1 MTTAHTPSTLRGLLT
16 ISLTG
21 LTLAPLAAC
30 HDDSPADTETPAT
43 EAGSSSATDD
53 PSTATESTPTSSD
66 SDTPTTSATADD
78 TGDDGNEPPPPG
90 DQAEDCD
97 AGDEAFVKRL
107 IPLVQGRK
115 PEGMREV
122 LLLVS
127 MIEQLDAAGLDGRAV
142 VARGLAD
149 GPQYTNRWRQFLWE
163 QLRINRVEIKSNY
176 ICYSNVHGPNAGPE
190 LAAFIRDNDPKG
202 TNFGQQFSMGDV
214 LESTLHLDDLSPL
227 YRADLFAR
235 MARPLQGANIS
246 QEEFEVNARSNFGEI
261 FESAY
266 LGRRS
271 GCLECHNSEESVTYN
286 ADPKFNHF
294 WSVPGK
300 FEAAI
305 YGASKGRPEEE
316 LYAAFRVTGF
326 TTDQGV
332 KAWGMSSCGSFDPGR
347 NGDLLT
353 VKGYLGGELPSGQNL
368 FDIDP
373 LFKSGFTSLAADGLE
388 LEDNLDVAP
397 DQALAYLTSLNIVN
411 NVWKEMLGHPLTL
424 AHNFPRNE
432 KQREILQNL
441 TTAFVADDYSLRTL
455 ITEIAVHP
463 YFNVDAPDLCDTS
476 TPYFLEPV
484 FEPYSITTADPN
496 RRGNNVGDRVQR
508 FSAWVLIESAMRSM
522 WWDLPIGQIP
532 AQENE
537 YPGLDFLRDTG
548 IFIKDAQNG
557 FNGVDFNG
565 LLSWEN
571 RLANGINPGLKGECT
586 GPLGQPCSQFE
597 WIELMLDQAFK
608 TPGTT
613 VADLAVAI
621 KDRLITEP
629 ELADDGELE
638 IIGSIMGLDPA
649 SKMSDNDSAALEEG
663 ARRYAG
669 LLFNTPQFMLSG
681 VPSRDQDPAAIPK
694 FAVPGTDT
702 ESLCKHL
709 TTLVVADKYAWTCS
723 ADGVKLAKQ

>member
-1 MTTAHTPSTLRGLLT
+1 MTTAHTLSTLRGLIALA
-16 ISLTG
+16 LA
-21 LTLAPLAAC
+21 APLAAC
-30 HDDSPADTETPAT
+30 PGDDPAT
-43 EAGSSSATDD
+43 TEAVDSDGTTGSATDS
-53 PSTATESTPTSSD
+53 PTEASASASD
-66 SDTPTTSATADD
+66 SDTPTTTASDD
-78 TGDDGNEPPPPG
+78 TGDTDQEPPPPG

-107 IPLVQGRK
+107 IPLIQGRK

-142 VARGLAD
+142 VARGLAS
-149 GPQYTNRWRQFLWE
+149 GPLYVNRWRQFLWE
-163 QLRINRVEIKSNY
+163 QLRINRIEVKSNY
-176 ICYSNVHGPNAGPE
+176 NCYSVTNGPNTGPE
-190 LAAFIRDNDPKG
+190 LAAFIRDNDANG
-202 TNFGQQFSMGDV
+202 TDFGQTFSMADV
-214 LESTLHLDDLSPL
+214 LESAIHLDDLSPL
-227 YRADLFAR
+227 YRADMFAR

-246 QEEFEVNARSNFGEI
+246 IEEFEVNARSNFGEI

-286 ADPKFNHF
+286 PDPKFNHF
-294 WSVPGK
+294 WAIPGK
-300 FEAAI
+300 FEASI

-316 LYAAFRVTGF
+316 LYAAFRVVGF
-326 TTDQGV
+326 TVEKGGA
-332 KAWGMSSCGSFDPGR
+332 KAWGMSSCGGFDPGH
-347 NGDLLT
+347 NGDILNI
-353 VKGYLGGELPSGQNL
+353 KGYLGGELPSGQNL

-373 LFKSGFTSLAADGLE
+373 LFKSGFASLAADGLE

-397 DQALAYLTSLNIVN
+397 DQALAYLTANNIVN
-411 NVWKEMLGHPLTL
+411 NVWKELLGYPLTL
-424 AHNFPRNE
+424 AHSFPRNE

-455 ITEIAVHP
+455 LAEIAVHP

-476 TPYFLEPV
+476 TPYFLEPI
-484 FEPYSITTADPN
+484 FEPYSVTTADPN

-508 FSAWVLIESAMRSM
+508 YSAWVLIESAMRTM
-522 WWDLPIGQIP
+522 WWDLPIGQIGGD
-532 AQENE
+532 ENN

-548 IFIKDAQNG
+548 IFIKDAQSG

-565 LLSWEN
+565 LLAWEN
-571 RLANGINPGLKGECT
+571 RLASGISPGLKGACT
-586 GPLGQPCSQFE
+586 GPLGQPCSQYE
-597 WIELMLDQAFK
+597 WIELMLVEASQ

-613 VADLAVAI
+613 VADLAAAI

-629 ELADDGELE
+629 ELADDGERE
-638 IIGSIMGLDPA
+638 VIAAVMGLDPA
-649 SKMSDNDSAALEEG
+649 SKMNGLDSLALEEG

-702 ESLCKHL
+702 AALCNHL
-709 TTLVVADKYAWTCS
+709 GPMITADNYTWKCS
-723 ADGVKLAKQ
+723 ADGVTLTKK

>member
-1 MTTAHTPSTLRGLLT
+1 MTTAHTPSTLRGLIAL
-16 ISLTG
+16 G
-21 LTLAPLAAC
+21 LATAPLAC
-30 HDDSPADTETPAT
+30 QDDAAGTTTEAAETDTPAT
-43 EAGSSSATDD
+43 GTGDGDTDVL
-53 PSTATESTPTSSD
+53 
-66 SDTPTTSATADD
+66 PTTSAGSES
-78 TGDDGNEPPPPG
+78 GDDGGEPPPPG

-127 MIEQLDAAGLDGRAV
+127 MIEQLDAAGVDGRAV
-142 VARGLAD
+142 VARGLAS
-149 GPQYTNRWRQFLWE
+149 GPLYLGRWRQFLWE
-163 QLRINRVEIKSNY
+163 QLRINRIEIKSNLN
-176 ICYSNVHGPNAGPE
+176 CYSVTNGPNAGPE
-190 LAAFIRDNDPKG
+190 LASFIRDNDPNG
-202 TNFGQQFSMGDV
+202 SNFGQKFSMADV
-214 LESTLHLDDLSPL
+214 LESSLRLDDLSPL
-227 YRADLFAR
+227 YRADMFAR

-246 QEEFEVNARSNFGEI
+246 IEEFEVNARSNFGEI

-286 ADPKFNHF
+286 PDPEQNHF
-294 WSVPGK
+294 WSIPGN

-305 YGASKGRPEEE
+305 YGAAKGRPEEE

-326 TTDQGV
+326 TVEQGGV
-332 KAWGMSSCGSFDPGR
+332 KAWGMSSCGGFDPGH
-347 NGDLLT
+347 NGDILNI
-353 VKGYLGGELPSGQNL
+353 KGYLGGELPSGQNL

-373 LFKSGFTSLAADGLE
+373 LFKSGFASLAADGLT
-388 LEDNLDVAP
+388 LADNLAVGP
-397 DQALAYLTSLNIVN
+397 DQALAYLTATNIVN
-411 NVWKEMLGHPLTL
+411 NVWKELLGHPLTL
-424 AHNFPRNE
+424 AHSFPRNA

-441 TTAFVADDYSLRTL
+441 TEAFVADDYSLRTL
-455 ITEIAVHP
+455 VTEIAVHP

-484 FEPYSITTADPN
+484 YEPYSPTTADPT

-522 WWDLPIGQIP
+522 WWDLPVGQIAAQDFDYP
-532 AQENE
+532 AI
-537 YPGLDFLRDTG
+537 DFLRDTG
-548 IFIKDAQNG
+548 IFLKDAQNG

-565 LLSWEN
+565 LLAWEN
-571 RLANGINPGLKGECT
+571 RLANGSSPGLKGACT

-597 WIELMLDQAFK
+597 WIELMLVAASK
-608 TPGTT
+608 TSGTT
-613 VADLAVAI
+613 VRDLAAAI

-629 ELADDGELE
+629 VIADDGELE
-638 IIGSIMGLDPA
+638 AIAAIMGLDPA
-649 SKMSDNDSAALEEG
+649 SKMSANDGVALEQG

-694 FAVPGTDT
+694 FAVAGTDT
-702 ESLCKHL
+702 LALCQHL
-709 TTLVVADKYAWTCS
+709 APLILADAYTFTCS
-723 ADGVKLAKQ
+723 ADGIKLAKK